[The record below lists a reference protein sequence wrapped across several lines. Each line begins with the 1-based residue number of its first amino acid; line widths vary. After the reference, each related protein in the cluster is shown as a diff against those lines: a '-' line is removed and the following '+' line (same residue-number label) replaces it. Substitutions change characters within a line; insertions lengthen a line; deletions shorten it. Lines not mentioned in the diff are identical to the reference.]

1 MLSLN
6 QKSKF
11 IIATTVMV
19 ASLSVLLVLR
29 VETFV
34 ASLFW
39 VYSILMTCFLIIVNV
54 ITRSYKPITDK
65 GYRPTVT
72 VIVPAKNEEEGIA
85 GTVKSLLSSDYP
97 QGKMEIIVVNDGSTD
112 KTADVVR
119 SLNSSRVKLLDFE
132 KNRGKRLAF
141 ASGFYESK
149 NEIVVCVD
157 SDTLVDSQA
166 IKLLAQPFEDEE
178 VVSVCGHGKAANV
191 NKNLLT
197 RLQHFWYQDMF
208 RLLKGMESQLGAVTC
223 CSGILAAYRRK
234 SIEPVMNRWL
244 NEKFLGR
251 PILIGD
257 DRQLTNLAL
266 WKGLGEA
273 KDSTRKAKIVYQSN
287 SIAATYVPE
296 NFKQF
301 FKQQLRWKRAWV
313 HGSFLAGRFMW
324 RKKMPIPIV
333 FYIYQFLT
341 YVSPIV
347 IITCL
352 IYTPL
357 TGNFLEALMFLG
369 GTLYIGFLQG
379 LNLWSFGYGLRAIL
393 YRAMFVFVSFFMSMT
408 VLLYAWFTPW
418 KGGWITR
425 GDKK

>member
-39 VYSILMTCFLIIVNV
+39 VYSILMTCFLIVVNV
-54 ITRSYKPITDK
+54 ITRSYKPIIDK
-65 GYRPTVT
+65 GYRPTMT

-97 QGKMEIIVVNDGSTD
+97 QDKMEIIVVNDGSTD

-393 YRAMFVFVSFFMSMT
+393 YRAMFVFVSFFMSIT